1 VGRFPILS
9 VADAGKLRAE
19 QTPPIAVFLACYTG
33 AFDAPE
39 DALAEE
45 MLRTP
50 GGPVAVL
57 AGSRVTM
64 PYGMAVMGTEL
75 MDEVFQQRRPTIGDA
90 VLYAKRKL
98 VEDAAAPE
106 GDEAALTRRE
116 FLDTVAKAI
125 SPAADLLAEERQEH
139 LHLFNLLGDPVLR
152 LRVPGDIKL
161 TAAEEVA
168 AGQELLIEGVAPM
181 AGRMIVELICRRDR
195 LTFDPPLRTQLP
207 TSGDALAQ
215 LDAVYTKA
223 NDHRWTAL
231 HFDAQPGPFSTTL
244 GIPVEAR
251 GQSHVRIFLE
261 GADSFA
267 LGSHDVY
274 IRRPATAAE

>member
-1 VGRFPILS
+1 
-9 VADAGKLRAE
+9 
-19 QTPPIAVFLACYTG
+19 
-33 AFDAPE
+33 
-39 DALAEE
+39 

-75 MDEVFQQRRPTIGDA
+75 MDEVFQKRRPTIGDA
-90 VLYAKRKL
+90 VLHAKRRL
-98 VEDAAAPE
+98 APDTVPPA

-125 SPAADLLAEERQEH
+125 SPRADLLAEERQEH
-139 LHLFNLLGDPVLR
+139 LQLFNLLGDPLLR
-152 LRVPGDIKL
+152 LRVPAEVQL
-161 TAAEEVA
+161 TAAEEIV
-168 AGQELLIEGVAPM
+168 AGQNLLIEGVAPM

-195 LTFDPPLRTQLP
+195 LTFDPPPRTQLP
-207 TSGDALAQ
+207 ASADALAQ
-215 LDAVYTKA
+215 LDAVYAKA

-231 HFDAQPGPFSTTL
+231 HFDAQPGPFSSTL
-244 GIPVEAR
+244 NIPVEAR
-251 GQSHVRIFLE
+251 GQSHVRVFLE

-267 LGSHDVY
+267 LGSRDVY
-274 IRRPATAAE
+274 IRRPTSPGE